1 MTYNIIHGILY
12 LLNEGDILKQFGRV
26 FKILVILVAVFS
38 VTKINIEK
46 DNGTVFND
54 NSNKVL
60 DLTAM
65 AIKYEEIRL
74 QDLYYPLDTFVGD
87 LTGYVAD
94 CPLCGGTLGCTGQD
108 VLTNRITTYNDNQYG
123 TVRIVASSSNLA
135 CGSIVKYNLNNEE
148 ITAIVLDRGVLGTD
162 LDLLVSSLDQAYN
175 IGRRNISY
183 DVLRFGWSRSN
194 S

>member
-1 MTYNIIHGILY
+1 M
-12 LLNEGDILKQFGRV
+12 KKFGRI
-26 FKILVILVAVFS
+26 FKTIIILFAIFCVN
-38 VTKINIEK
+38 KINIDK
-46 DNGTVFND
+46 DNRTVFND

-74 QDLYYPLDTFVGD
+74 KDLYYPLDTFVGD

-108 VLTNRITTYNDNQYG
+108 VLTNRITTYNDKQYG

-135 CGSIVKYNLNNEE
+135 CGSIVKYKLNNED

-175 IGRRNISY
+175 VGRRNISY

>member
-1 MTYNIIHGILY
+1 M
-12 LLNEGDILKQFGRV
+12 KRV
-26 FKILVILVAVFS
+26 VSYIKMFILVICFFS
-38 VTKINIEK
+38 LTKINIER
-46 DNGTVFND
+46 DNGTVYND

-65 AIKYEEIRL
+65 AIKYEEIKL
-74 QDLYYPLDTFVGD
+74 KDLYYPLDTYVGD

-108 VLTNRITTYNDNQYG
+108 VLTNRITSYNDEQYG
-123 TVRIVASSSNLA
+123 NVKIVASSSNLA
-135 CGSIVKYNLNNEE
+135 CGSIVQYNLNNEK

-162 LDLLVSSLDQAYN
+162 LDLLVSSLDQAYS